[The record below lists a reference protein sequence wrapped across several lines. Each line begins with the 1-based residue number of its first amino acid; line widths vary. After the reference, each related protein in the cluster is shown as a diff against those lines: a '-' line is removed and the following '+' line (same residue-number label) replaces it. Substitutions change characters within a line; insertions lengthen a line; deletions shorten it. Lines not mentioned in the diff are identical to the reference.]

1 MPNTLFAILEKTT
14 ACLNENGIEAP
25 GLNAEVLICHV
36 LKCNKTNLY
45 TNYELHLTDAQIDSI
60 TALVKRRVL
69 REPLQYIIGRQG
81 FWSLDFKV
89 TKDVLIPRPE
99 TEILVEEAVKIRTLN
114 PELRTILDLCT
125 GSGCIAITL
134 AKELP
139 DAIIYATDNSA
150 HALAVVKE
158 NAEMHGVLD
167 RIKFIHGNLF
177 DALDLRSGVKGGY
190 PSKGWVGGQGV
201 KRQEH
206 GVWNVNLIVSN
217 PPYIK
222 TSDIETLEPEIKN
235 FEPINALD
243 GGADGLEIIRR
254 IVNKAHLELK
264 KDGWLMMEMGIGQ
277 ALDVKTLI
285 EKSGNYNEIAVIK
298 DYSGIERVVKA
309 KKWIR

>member
-1 MPNTLFAILEKTT
+1 MALPAKNILAQNTICKTLENAADSLTKTGV
-14 ACLNENGIEAP
+14 EDP
-25 GLNAEVLICHV
+25 RLNAETLICHV

-60 TALVKRRVL
+60 MALVKRRVL

-99 TEILVEEAVKIRTLN
+99 TEIIIEETIKLAAHDSR
-114 PELRTILDLCT
+114 PATILDLCT

-139 DAIIYATDNSA
+139 DAVIYAADVSKE
-150 HALAVVKE
+150 ALLIAKE
-158 NAEMHGVLD
+158 NAKMHGVL
-167 RIKFIHGNLF
+167 RNIKFIHGDIFESLDSRLTTLDGFF
-177 DALDLRSGVKGGY
+177 D
-190 PSKGWVGGQGV
+190 
-201 KRQEH
+201 
-206 GVWNVNLIVSN
+206 LIVSN

-222 TSDIETLEPEIKN
+222 TSDIKNLEPEVKD

-243 GGADGLEIIRR
+243 GGDDGLKITRR
-254 IVNKAHLELK
+254 IIDDAHKYLK
-264 KDGWLMMEMGIGQ
+264 KHGWLMIEMGIGQ

-285 EKSGNYNEIAVIK
+285 EKSGDYDEISTIK
-298 DYSGIERVVKA
+298 DYSGIERVIKA
-309 KKWIR
+309 KKNG